1 MSLQV
6 WLPLNGHI
14 KNYGLSNASIFL
26 VNNPTTIISN
36 RGKVYDLNPNNENN
50 QAIELNIPDMPEWV
64 KSEFSIA
71 FWVYHRETSDRS
83 IFFGSYDFSDNYI
96 FNIEKLAITNGLRIY
111 MEAAPDLQLS
121 NCIIPENEWVH
132 IVITKS
138 LTELKVYKNGELL
151 YTRTHASSDLWN
163 KSDSV
168 KYHIGRDGRNDTTA
182 LNGMISD
189 FRIYNHILSKKEI
202 NELAQGLIL
211 NYSFNNPYI
220 DNLTVDDVSGYGN
233 HGNIFGANH
242 LSNDAYRGNYSLQLE
257 GVNNSYSERSYVL
270 APLQLSNVKTYTF
283 AAFIKINTW
292 GTQTSG
298 IWCADLDGNIPISY
312 KNSLCHHRDGYF
324 DITTQENTS
333 SDVSSTHKKLLCDA
347 SDLIPGQWTH
357 IAITYDGQTASL
369 YKNGIFI
376 RSTSFDNITILAP
389 CNYIFLS
396 YSCAGEAHRV
406 TKANWSDFRVY
417 TTALDAAAIK
427 KLSERRVAVDKNN
440 NFYAYSLLEDS
451 TARYNIDKAGNL
463 TAKELQEIN
472 KAAIYKNYFEAN
484 NFYEN

>member
-1 MSLQV
+1 MSLQI

-14 KNYGLSNASIFL
+14 KNYGLSNITTFL
-26 VNNPTTIISN
+26 LNNPTIITTN
-36 RGKVYDLNPNNENN
+36 RGIVYNLNPNNENN
-50 QAIELNIPDMPEWV
+50 QAIGLDIPNMPQWIQ
-64 KSEFSIA
+64 KEFSIA
-71 FWVYHRETSDRS
+71 FWVYHKETSQRS
-83 IFFGSYDFSDNYI
+83 IFFGSYNLSGNYNFNLEKNAIDNR
-96 FNIEKLAITNGLRIY
+96 LCIY
-111 MEAAPDLQLS
+111 MGGTPDLLLT
-121 NCIIPENEWVH
+121 NCVIPEDEWVH

-138 LTELKVYKNGELL
+138 LTELKVYKNSELV
-151 YTRTHASSDLWN
+151 YTRTHISSDTWN
-163 KSDSV
+163 KSDSI

-182 LNGMISD
+182 LNGMMSD

-220 DNLTVDDVSGYGN
+220 DNLIIDDVSGYGN
-233 HGNIFGANH
+233 HGSIFGANH
-242 LSNDAYRGNYSLQLE
+242 LSNDTCRGNYSLQLE
-257 GVNNSYSERSYVL
+257 GTNNSYSERSYIL

-283 AAFIKINTW
+283 AAFIKVNAW

-298 IWCADLDGNIPISY
+298 IWCADLDGNMPTSY
-312 KNSLCHHRDGYF
+312 RNSLCHHRDSYF
-324 DITTQENTS
+324 DIATQENTS
-333 SDVSSTHKKLLCDA
+333 SDVSSTYKRLLCDA

-376 RSTSFDNITILAP
+376 RSTSFDDITILAP

-396 YSCAGEAHRV
+396 YSYAGSAHRV

-417 TTALDAAAIK
+417 TTALDATAIK
-427 KLSERRVAVDKNN
+427 KLSERRAAVDKNN

-451 TARYNIDKAGNL
+451 TARYNIDKVGNL
-463 TAKELQEIN
+463 TVKELREMN
-472 KAAIYKNYFEAN
+472 KAAIYKNYFETN